1 MKSKIKKNIKR
12 IRGNK
17 DATVLLSNFGYLT
30 ALQIAGYI
38 FPIITLPYLAR
49 VIGVDSF
56 GKIAFASAIMVW
68 FQTVADWGFNFTAT
82 RDVAQNR
89 DDKEKVSE
97 IFSSVL
103 WARCLL
109 MIFSFIL
116 LLIVLFLVPKFR
128 ENQTIILITFLI
140 VPGHIMFPDWFFQAM
155 ERMKYITILNVLSKL
170 FFTIAVFVFIKE
182 KSDFILQPLFT
193 SLGFILSGTI
203 AMYFILGRWKIK
215 LLPPSPKAIFFTIKG
230 STDVFINNIM
240 PNLYNSFSVVLLGF
254 FGGSVSNGKLDAGG
268 KFVGISQQFMNIISR
283 TFFPFLSRRID
294 KHNMYVKINLYL
306 SVIFSAV
313 LFLFAPLFIKLFFT
327 AEFYDAIPVLR
338 IMSFSIIFLSLSN
351 IYGTN
356 YMIIQGYEKQ
366 LRNITFISSI
376 LGFALSFPL
385 IYYFD
390 FIGAALTITFTRALL
405 GISIMIRAKKIK
417 KEKFNLGKKNQ

>member
-1 MKSKIKKNIKR
+1 MKSKIRKGVKR
-12 IRGNK
+12 IGGNK
-17 DATVLLSNFGYLT
+17 DATVLLSNFGYLS

-97 IFSSVL
+97 IFSNVL

-116 LLIVLFLVPKFR
+116 LLIALFLVPKFR

-182 KSDFILQPLFT
+182 KSDFILLLLWT
-193 SLGFILSGTI
+193 S
-203 AMYFILGRWKIK
+203 
-215 LLPPSPKAIFFTIKG
+215 
-230 STDVFINNIM
+230 
-240 PNLYNSFSVVLLGF
+240 
-254 FGGSVSNGKLDAGG
+254 
-268 KFVGISQQFMNIISR
+268 
-283 TFFPFLSRRID
+283 
-294 KHNMYVKINLYL
+294 
-306 SVIFSAV
+306 
-313 LFLFAPLFIKLFFT
+313 
-327 AEFYDAIPVLR
+327 
-338 IMSFSIIFLSLSN
+338 
-351 IYGTN
+351 
-356 YMIIQGYEKQ
+356 
-366 LRNITFISSI
+366 
-376 LGFALSFPL
+376 
-385 IYYFD
+385 
-390 FIGAALTITFTRALL
+390 
-405 GISIMIRAKKIK
+405 
-417 KEKFNLGKKNQ
+417 

>member
-1 MKSKIKKNIKR
+1 MKNKIRKSIKR

-17 DATVLLSNFGYLT
+17 DATVLLTNFGYLS
-30 ALQIAGYI
+30 ALRIAGYI

-56 GKIAFASAIMVW
+56 GKIAFASAIIVW

-97 IFSSVL
+97 IFSNVF

-109 MIFSFIL
+109 MVVSFIL
-116 LLIVLFLVPKFR
+116 LLIALFLVPKFR

-155 ERMKYITILNVLSKL
+155 ERMKYITVLNVLSKL
-170 FFTIAVFVFIKE
+170 LFTIAVFVFIKE
-182 KSDFILQPLFT
+182 KSDYILQPLFT
-193 SLGFILSGTI
+193 SLGFLVSGSI
-203 AMYFILGRWKIK
+203 AMYFILVRWKIK
-215 LLPPSPKAIFFTIKG
+215 LLRPSLPEVFKTIKG

-268 KFVGISQQFMNIISR
+268 KFVRISQQFMNVISR
-283 TFFPFLSRRID
+283 AFFPFLSRRID
-294 KHNMYVKINLYL
+294 KHNLYVKINLYL
-306 SVIFSAV
+306 SIVFTML
-313 LFLFAPLFIKLFFT
+313 LFLLAPILVKLFFT
-327 AEFYDAIPVLR
+327 PEFYDAIPALR
-338 IMSFSIIFLSLSN
+338 IMSFSILFLSLSN

-356 YMIIQGYEKQ
+356 YMIIQGYERQ

-376 LGFALSFPL
+376 AGFILSFPL

-405 GISIMIRAKKIK
+405 GISIMIKAKSIK
-417 KEKFNLGKKNQ
+417 KEKLLSKCE

>member
-1 MKSKIKKNIKR
+1 MKNKIRKGVKR

-17 DATVLLSNFGYLT
+17 DATLLLTNFGYLS

-97 IFSSVL
+97 IFSNVL

-109 MIFSFIL
+109 MIFSFL
-116 LLIVLFLVPKFR
+116 LLLLALFLVPKFR

-140 VPGHIMFPDWFFQAM
+140 IPGHIMFPDWFFQAM
-155 ERMKYITILNVLSKL
+155 ERMKYITILNVLSKFL
-170 FFTIAVFVFIKE
+170 FTIAVFVFIKE

-193 SLGFILSGTI
+193 SMGFIVSGAI

-215 LLPPSPKAIFFTIKG
+215 LLRPSPKAILSTIKG

-254 FGGSVSNGKLDAGG
+254 FGGSVSNGKLDVGG
-268 KFVGISQQFMNIISR
+268 KFVGLSQQFMNVISR
-283 TFFPFLSRRID
+283 SFFPFLSRRID
-294 KHNMYVKINLYL
+294 KHNLYVKINLYISIL
-306 SVIFSAV
+306 FSIL
-313 LFLFAPLFIKLFFT
+313 LFLLAPILVKLLFT
-327 AEFYDAIPVLR
+327 SEFYDAIPVLQ
-338 IMSFSIIFLSLSN
+338 IMSFSTVFLSLSN

-356 YMIIQGYEKQ
+356 YMIIQGHEKQ
-366 LRNITFISSI
+366 LRNITFISS
-376 LGFALSFPL
+376 LVGFVLSFPL

-390 FIGAALTITFTRALL
+390 FIGAALTITISRGIL
-405 GISIMIRAKKIK
+405 GVSIAVKGQKLKQQKKCI
-417 KEKFNLGKKNQ
+417 

>member
-1 MKSKIKKNIKR
+1 MKNKLRKGIKR

-17 DATVLLSNFGYLT
+17 DATVLLTNFGYLS

-56 GKIAFASAIMVW
+56 GKIAFASAIIVW

-97 IFSSVL
+97 IFSNVL

-109 MIFSFIL
+109 MIFSFVL
-116 LLIVLFLVPKFR
+116 LLIALFLVPIFR

-155 ERMKYITILNVLSKL
+155 ERMKYITVLNVLSKL
-170 FFTIAVFVFIKE
+170 LFTIAVFVFIKE
-182 KSDFILQPLFT
+182 KSDYILQPLFT
-193 SLGFILSGTI
+193 SLGFLVSGSI

-215 LLPPSPKAIFFTIKG
+215 LLRPSLPEVFKTIKG

-268 KFVGISQQFMNIISR
+268 KFVGISQQFMNVISR
-283 TFFPFLSRRID
+283 AFFPFLSRRID
-294 KHNMYVKINLYL
+294 KHNLYVKINLYL
-306 SVIFSAV
+306 SIVFTML
-313 LFLFAPLFIKLFFT
+313 LFLLAPILVKLFFT
-327 AEFYDAIPVLR
+327 PEFYDAIPALR
-338 IMSFSIIFLSLSN
+338 IMSFSILFLSLSN

-356 YMIIQGYEKQ
+356 YMIIQGYERQ

-376 LGFALSFPL
+376 AGFILSFPL

-405 GISIMIRAKKIK
+405 GISIMIKAKSIK
-417 KEKFNLGKKNQ
+417 KEKLLSKCE